1 MSVRVRAG
9 QGGRPPDGSSLIV
22 QLRDTSVQDAPAT
35 ILGEKRGKVGAGG
48 GDLLATIEVDAKA
61 RGVRPEVWAHVDVDG
76 DGRVSRGDYVTM
88 QSYPI
93 PDGAR
98 PVLEV
103 TVNRV

>member
-1 MSVRVRAG
+1 MRVLAG
-9 QGGRPPDGSSLIV
+9 RGGRPPEGSSLIIQV
-22 QLRDTSVQDAPAT
+22 RDTAVQDAPAT
-35 ILGEKRGKVGAGG
+35 ILGETRSKVAGG
-48 GDLLATIEVDAKA
+48 GGELLATIEVGTKT

-98 PVLEV
+98 PLLEV